1 MGHCT
6 PTIWYRFRRW
16 LVRKLVPPNMTVFCF
31 DGMEN
36 IGGSNL
42 YDPVFRNRMA
52 LRKATILGTATT
64 GSPESGTL
72 VFTVKRDLKVQM
84 FRIIKIPI
92 CKSIP
97 FTLRTEQM
105 PRLE

>member
-42 YDPVFRNRMA
+42 YDPVLEIGWRSVR
-52 LRKATILGTATT
+52 LQYWSTATT

-72 VFTVKRDLKVQM
+72 VFHCQKRPQSANVQNHQNSDM
-84 FRIIKIPI
+84 
-92 CKSIP
+92 
-97 FTLRTEQM
+97 
-105 PRLE
+105 

>member
-1 MGHCT
+1 MGRCT

-42 YDPVFRNRMA
+42 YDPV
-52 LRKATILGTATT
+52 LEI
-64 GSPESGTL
+64 PESGTL
-72 VFTVKRDLKVQM
+72 VFHCQ
-84 FRIIKIPI
+84 KIPQ
-92 CKSIP
+92 SANV
-97 FTLRTEQM
+97 QNHQNSDM
-105 PRLE
+105 

>member
-31 DGMEN
+31 DGMETN
-36 IGGSNL
+36 GRSNHP
-42 YDPVFRNRMA
+42 DPRLEPGWRSVKRQYWS
-52 LRKATILGTATT
+52 TATT

-72 VFTVKRDLKVQM
+72 VFHCQ
-84 FRIIKIPI
+84 KIPQ
-92 CKSIP
+92 SANV
-97 FTLRTEQM
+97 QNHQNSDM
-105 PRLE
+105 